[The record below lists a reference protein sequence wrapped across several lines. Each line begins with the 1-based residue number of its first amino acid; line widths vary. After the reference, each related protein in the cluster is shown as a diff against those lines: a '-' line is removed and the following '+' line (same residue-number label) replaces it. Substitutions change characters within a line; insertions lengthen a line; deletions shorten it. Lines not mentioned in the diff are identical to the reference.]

1 MRMGF
6 IAPVVRARSR
16 GALTC
21 TCGAPPNTVLKLTPR
36 RSEGALPAL
45 GRLLIWVRPSSSIEN
60 DVHSPRRRSDVK

>member
-36 RSEGALPAL
+36 PGVLHNCSEAASAAAQLKTNPL
-45 GRLLIWVRPSSSIEN
+45 GCATQ
-60 DVHSPRRRSDVK
+60 